1 MKSAENL
8 DHIRGVI
15 IDMDGTIYIGE
26 QLFPWTM
33 KFLASLEKAGIRRLF
48 LTNNSAKSTAEYAS
62 KLRRLGINLKDSEIL
77 TAGWATMH
85 YIKSETSY
93 QRIYLVGT
101 PGLRKELEEGGLT
114 VVNGDCAEYEGEKP
128 DAVVLGF
135 DMSITYARIR
145 KAAELIQQGIPY
157 IATHPDQICPTE
169 SGNLPDCGS
178 MIELLVPATGRR
190 PLIIGKPNARMVDA
204 ALSRLSTSASQTA
217 VIGDLLPTDMKMAEE
232 NGLTG
237 ILVMSGETS
246 REDLENSTVIPD
258 LVFENTGE
266 LADMLQIRNSEPSS

>member
-145 KAAELIQQGIPY
+145 KAEELIQQGIPY

-190 PLIIGKPNARMVDA
+190 PLIIGKPNTRMVDA

-258 LVFENTGE
+258 LVFRNTGE

>member
-93 QRIYLVGT
+93 QRISLVGT

-178 MIELLVPATGRR
+178 MIELLVPATGRH
-190 PLIIGKPNARMVDA
+190 PLIIGKPNTRMVDA

>member
-190 PLIIGKPNARMVDA
+190 PLIIGKPNTRMVDA

-217 VIGDLLPTDMKMAEE
+217 VIGDLIPTDMKMAEE

>member
-190 PLIIGKPNARMVDA
+190 PLIIGKPNTRMVDA

>member
-48 LTNNSAKSTAEYAS
+48 LTNNSAKSTVEYAS

-190 PLIIGKPNARMVDA
+190 PLIIGKPNTRMVDA